1 MAWFPVPDS
10 FRHLSPS
17 HLGLDRFPS
26 IGYERAA
33 ESGGLTARIVVQ
45 TIRHTARSGGTYVE
59 TISSFAPAPET
70 DAASRP
76 FDVVGLGTNALDLI
90 AIIDGYPRP
99 DTKAQFQTFDV
110 QGGGVVATAMA
121 AAARLGLRARYV
133 GKVGGDFWSRAA
145 MRTLSKEG
153 VDTRAVIRDRESPGH
168 VSIVLADRNTGQ
180 RTLFFR
186 RPPAYSIRPEELSRD
201 AIVSGRLLH
210 VDGIDAAAALQ
221 AVAWAREAGMRV
233 TMDGERIVPGIEAV
247 WPQADLLVCTP
258 RFVRG
263 VTGHAA
269 VEDGLSELA
278 DRGPSRVAVTL
289 AEKGVLGL
297 EAGSWV
303 RIPGFRIEAVDTNGA
318 GDVFHGACT
327 VGELRGWPLAWTL
340 TFANAVAAMKCR
352 FLGGRR
358 GIPRMPE
365 VAEFLAERGHR
376 ELAAALG

>member
-1 MAWFPVPDS
+1 MESVSRVSPTPDS
-10 FRHLSPS
+10 VDTL
-17 HLGLDRFPS
+17 
-26 IGYERAA
+26 
-33 ESGGLTARIVVQ
+33 
-45 TIRHTARSGGTYVE
+45 
-59 TISSFAPAPET
+59 
-70 DAASRP
+70 RP

-90 AIIDGYPRP
+90 AIIDGYPQP
-99 DTKAQFQTFDV
+99 DTKVQFQTFEV

-121 AAARLGLRARYV
+121 AAARLGLRVRYV
-133 GKVGGDFWSRAA
+133 GKVGGDFWSRVSL
-145 MRTLSKEG
+145 RTLSKEG

-210 VDGIDAAAALQ
+210 VDGIDAAAALR
-221 AVAWAREAGMRV
+221 AVTWAREAGMRV
-233 TMDGERIVPGIEAV
+233 TMDGERIVPGIDEV

-269 VEDGLSELA
+269 VEDGLRELA
-278 DRGPSRVAVTL
+278 DRGPARVAVTL
-289 AEKGVLGL
+289 AEEGVLGRVD
-297 EAGSWV
+297 GRWV
-303 RIPGFRIEAVDTNGA
+303 RVPGFRVEAVDTNGA

-327 VGELRGWPLAWTL
+327 VGELRGWPFDWTL

-352 FLGGRR
+352 SLGGRQ

-365 VAEFLAERGHR
+365 VAEFLAAHGHGDI
-376 ELAAALG
+376 AAALS